1 MVVDSTFA
9 AETFYSEQTFYIEL
23 VVKMPSSKHRMPSS
37 FNESFT
43 GLGKSFF

>member
-23 VVKMPSSKHRMPSS
+23 VVKMPSSKQSSS
-37 FNESFT
+37 FNENFT